1 MRKILMGLLL
11 GVVALIGPMSAVQG
25 AAKWETSLD
34 AALARA
40 RREGKPVLLLHM
52 FGKLDDAFC

>member
-1 MRKILMGLLL
+1 MRRLVLILLMALGL
-11 GVVALIGPMSAVQG
+11 GVAPSPAATGP
-25 AAKWETSLD
+25 WETSLD

-40 RREGKPVLLLHM
+40 KREGKPVLLMHL